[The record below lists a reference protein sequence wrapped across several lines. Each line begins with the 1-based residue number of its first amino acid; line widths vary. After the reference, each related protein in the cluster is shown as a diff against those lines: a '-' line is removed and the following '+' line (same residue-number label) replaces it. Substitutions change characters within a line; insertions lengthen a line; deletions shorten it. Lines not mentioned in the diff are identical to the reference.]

1 MNGGYRRVG
10 GTYRRNLKGDRWTMH
25 RMEIYRLWVEYLKR
39 CERPDSKIYKAW
51 GDYRTTPFR
60 EWWQKNWVELFA
72 EPKTTKK
79 PVDGVTQSKAKFRT
93 TEGKELKRR
102 ALRYYLRAYDLHQ
115 KGYKAL
121 EIAQKLWD
129 ERVEMRKRNP
139 KRAIALAIE
148 LDLRDFHRNYNP
160 KASLRSPES
169 AQRLVY
175 RWVQKAKKIIA
186 NVEKGEFPGKI

>member
-1 MNGGYRRVG
+1 MNGGYRKVG
-10 GTYRRNLKGDRWTMH
+10 GTYRRNLKGDRWTAH
-25 RMEIYRLWVEYLKR
+25 RMEIYRLWFEYLKR
-39 CERPDSKIYKAW
+39 SERPNPKIYKSW
-51 GDYRTTPFR
+51 GDFRNTPFR
-60 EWWQKNWVELFA
+60 EWWKKNWVRLFA
-72 EPKTTKK
+72 EPKAEKK
-79 PVDGVTQSKAKFRT
+79 PEDGITQSKVKFRVT
-93 TEGKELKRR
+93 GGKEPKRR
-102 ALRYYLRAYDLHQ
+102 ALQYYLRAYDLHQ
-115 KGYKAL
+115 KGYKAI

-186 NVEKGEFPGKI
+186 NVERGEFPGKV